1 MMGKNYRHLTR
12 EERERYGLVDKAEA
26 VLEAQRQ
33 HAERQRL
40 RDQFATAAL
49 TGLLARPE
57 FSDDPLDYR
66 YMCRAAYKWADA
78 MMLERQSDQPVECP

>member
-1 MMGKNYRHLTR
+1 MGITAVDIARQR
-12 EERERYGLVDKAEA
+12 EMLERGEQIRREIAEA
-26 VLEAQRQ
+26 T
-33 HAERQRL
+33 ERQRL

-57 FSDDPLDYR
+57 FDDDPIDYR

-78 MMLERQSDQPVECP
+78 MMQERRAEPPPE

>member
-1 MMGKNYRHLTR
+1 MGVTLEQLREQREMMQR
-12 EERERYGLVDKAEA
+12 AES
-26 VLEAQRQ
+26 VRQAQAD

-57 FSDDPLDYR
+57 FDDDPLDYR

-78 MMLERQSDQPVECP
+78 MMQERQTEPPTN

>member
-1 MMGKNYRHLTR
+1 MMDTKYRPLTP

-26 VLEAQRQ
+26 ALEAQRQ

-57 FSDDPLDYR
+57 FDDDPRDYR

-78 MMLERQSDQPVECP
+78 MMLERQAEPPEAK

>member
-1 MMGKNYRHLTR
+1 MGVTLEQLREQREMMQR
-12 EERERYGLVDKAEA
+12 AESICQ
-26 VLEAQRQ
+26 AQAD

-40 RDQFATAAL
+40 RDQFAAAAL

-57 FSDDPLDYR
+57 FDDDPLDYR

-78 MMLERQSDQPVECP
+78 MMQERQAEPTAN